1 MSLIE
6 WVELP
11 DFGDERGSLV
21 VVESNKNIPFDI
33 KRIYYIYDVK
43 SDIPR
48 GFHAHRELSQ
58 IAFCLKGRC
67 KMLMDNGV
75 VKEEVWLDQPNKGLL
90 IPSMVWHEMHDFS
103 EDCILLVLA
112 SDFFDE
118 NDYIRNYENFISF
131 NQLSL
136 VEYNQNFLKM
146 SWDWLNDAELSYLTM
161 TPSFTREEQQNFFD
175 CLSTR
180 EDYFIRGIKYNQTLI
195 GACGLKHISDAHAE
209 LWLYIGNKG
218 YWGKGLGKK
227 IMCLLEKEAFKFNLS
242 KIYLKVLLENK
253 IAINLY
259 KKLGYIDI
267 RVNDNYL
274 LMEKVL

>member
-11 DFGDERGSLV
+11 NFGDERGSLV
-21 VVESNKNIPFDI
+21 VVESNKNIPFDV
-33 KRIYYIYDVK
+33 KRLYYIYDAK
-43 SDIPR
+43 PEIPR
-48 GFHAHRELSQ
+48 GFHAHKELSQ
-58 IAFCLKGRC
+58 IAFCLKGKC

-75 VKEEVWLDQPNKGLL
+75 DKKEVWLDQPNRGLL
-90 IPSMVWHEMHDFS
+90 IPPMVWHEMHDFS
-103 EDCILLVLA
+103 DDCVLLVLA
-112 SDFFDE
+112 SNCFDE
-118 NDYIRNYENFISF
+118 SDYIRNYENFISF
-131 NQLSL
+131 NQLGL

-146 SWDWLNDAELSYLTM
+146 SWDWLNDKELRYLTM
-161 TPSFTREEQQNFFD
+161 TPSFTREEQQKFFD
-175 CLSTR
+175 SLPTR
-180 EDYFIRGIKYNQTLI
+180 DDYFIRGIKYNKTLI
-195 GACGLKHISDAHAE
+195 GACGLKHISDEHAE

-227 IMCLLEKEAFKFNLS
+227 IMYLLKKEAFNLNIP